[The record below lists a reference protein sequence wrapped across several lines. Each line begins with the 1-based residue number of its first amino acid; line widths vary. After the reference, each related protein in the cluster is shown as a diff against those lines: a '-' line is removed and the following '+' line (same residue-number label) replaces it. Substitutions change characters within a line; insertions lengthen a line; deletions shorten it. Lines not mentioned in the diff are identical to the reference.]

1 MWSSSRFK
9 KASLRSGGCHER
21 SLPAEAAERCW
32 TPSCAPEKLAKHRDR
47 EQTLKSRTNQ
57 KDFQQ
62 QVLSL
67 RSKTS
72 GDRDGLSN
80 LFGSQRRRLV
90 RLALRLLG
98 NLQDA
103 EDAVQEGLLAALR
116 NLHRFEG
123 RAQLSTWLTR
133 IVLNAALMRLRS
145 RNAHELEPIDEPI
158 AGHGGIRLSE
168 LLVDGKPNPEEVCM
182 RAEQCRILNVGLRG
196 LSGSHRRALSLH
208 DIHGMT
214 TKQAAR
220 ALGLCEGTVKSQVH
234 RARQQ
239 LLRDFGR
246 IPEPRALDRA

>member
-1 MWSSSRFK
+1 MKGAEGERIRHYEETLESGIDHKRTRRPVSSPR
-9 KASLRSGGCHER
+9 
-21 SLPAEAAERCW
+21 PARG
-32 TPSCAPEKLAKHRDR
+32 SDR
-47 EQTLKSRTNQ
+47 EGLT
-57 KDFQQ
+57 
-62 QVLSL
+62 SL
-67 RSKTS
+67 I
-72 GDRDGLSN
+72 
-80 LFGSQRRRLV
+80 GSHRQRL
-90 RLALRLLG
+90 LHTALRLLG
-98 NLQDA
+98 NNEDA
-103 EDAVQEGLLAALR
+103 EDAVQDGLVAALR
-116 NLHRFEG
+116 NLRQFEG

-158 AGHGGIRLSE
+158 AGHGGIPLSE

-214 TKQAAR
+214 TKEAAR

-239 LLRDFGR
+239 LLRNFGR